1 MSAERK
7 VIAASH
13 DASAGTR
20 TRYITGFVLSVTL
33 TGVAFALV
41 HIHVAHHHTYPSD
54 DFMMAALPVLGVIQ
68 LFVQLVCFLHVG
80 RESKPRWNAYAL
92 AFAAIV
98 VVILVAGSLW
108 IMSNLNY
115 RMMSS
120 PTQIQHYIDSQ
131 GDL

>member
-1 MSAERK
+1 MSENHK
-7 VIAASH
+7 IVAASH
-13 DASAGTR
+13 DAAAGTR
-20 TRYITGFVLSVTL
+20 ARYTTGFILSVAL

-54 DFMMAALPVLGVIQ
+54 NFMKAVLPTLAVIQ
-68 LFVQLVCFLHVG
+68 LFIQLVCFLHVG

-92 AFAAIV
+92 AFAATV
-98 VVILVAGSLW
+98 VVILVIGSLW

-115 RMMSS
+115 RMISS
-120 PTQIQHYIDSQ
+120 PVQIQRYVNSQ